1 MSRCIPTFLDE
12 RPATEMYTGV
22 KFPPDATRVVV
33 SPNLH
38 PQLLELNA
46 DFILKLQSELS
57 SRFALVQNKLDDASP
72 MDQFVFM
79 ILQNAH
85 LRFLKD

>member
-1 MSRCIPTFLDE
+1 MSLSTFLDE
-12 RPATEMYTGV
+12 RSASELYTGE
-22 KFPPDATRVVV
+22 KFPTEATKVVLT
-33 SPNLH
+33 PNLY

-57 SRFALVQNKLDDASP
+57 SRFLLVQNKLDDASP

-79 ILQNAH
+79 VLQNAH
-85 LRFLKD
+85 LRFLKG